1 MKFKTFL
8 LAAISGGLCFV
19 GVRALLSSIPAFQ
32 AMANEVSTTL
42 LLAFYSVVIAGVNME
57 MWNECEYHVMNGD
70 ISLIGL
76 FIKTLLLYAILDV
89 SLAHLAPYLLEVS
102 KHAEGNARF
111 YYMIGGMGS
120 MFAAVFVTPII
131 VRFIVLT
138 PMRDRAVRSH
148 FRTRSNPSLPSLPT
162 GGGRKKRRD

>member
-8 LAAISGGLCFV
+8 LAAISGGLCFI

-32 AMANEVSTTL
+32 AMANEVSTTFY
-42 LLAFYSVVIAGVNME
+42 LAFYSVVIAGVNME

-70 ISLIGL
+70 TSLIGL

-120 MFAAVFVTPII
+120 MFAAVFVVPGV
-131 VRFIVLT
+131 VRFILLT

-148 FRTRSNPSLPSLPT
+148 FKVSNIKPSVPKLPS
-162 GGGRKKRRD
+162 GGGKKRRD